1 MTTERLWAPW
11 REAYIK
17 NISRRAR
24 GCVFCRILKEKH
36 DPKNYVVKRTEH
48 SFLVLNI
55 FPYNNGHLMVI
66 PKRHVADL
74 KNFTKE
80 EKMDMLNLLQ
90 HTQSLLDAV
99 LNPDG
104 YNIGAN
110 IGKVAGAGFPG
121 HFHIHVVPR
130 WRGDV
135 NFMPV
140 TGHTKVISQSMRIL
154 YKRLCDEDKRR
165 A

>member
-1 MTTERLWAPW
+1 
-11 REAYIK
+11 
-17 NISRRAR
+17 
-24 GCVFCRILKEKH
+24 
-36 DPKNYVVKRTEH
+36 
-48 SFLVLNI
+48 
-55 FPYNNGHLMVI
+55 MVI